1 MPVTTSAPTANPQ
14 PSRQPRPC
22 LQCQY
27 GYLQPR
33 TSTYQTTLHGQLFTA
48 FHLPAW
54 HCDLCGLHEFDAA
67 ALAQIAL
74 LTHELS
80 SPPAEPELGRPTKL
94 PPEADADGQRPVP
107 RTTARKFKR

>member
-1 MPVTTSAPTANPQ
+1 MPTSTPAPTANRQ
-14 PSRQPRPC
+14 PRRQPRPC
-22 LQCQY
+22 PQCQY

-54 HCDLCGLHEFDAA
+54 HCDLCGLHEFDPA

-80 SPPAEPELGRPTKL
+80 SPPTEPEPEPGRPAKL
-94 PPEADADGQRPVP
+94 PTETEAERPP
-107 RTTARKFKR
+107 RSPARKFKR